1 MFTGIVDHCGVIR
14 EISRSVNAIR
24 ILIECEF
31 TDLQEGESIAV
42 DGMCLT
48 AVAPMR
54 KQFYCDISPETLQ
67 LTTANEFVV
76 GSKINLERSLKVGD
90 RLGGHWVT
98 GHIDQ
103 SATIQSIT
111 PQQEFVAIEIS
122 NVKPQAMPYLV
133 KKGSIAVNGVSLT
146 INHVLA
152 QSFEIL
158 LIPHTLQRT
167 NLQALKK
174 NSLVN
179 LEFDLMA
186 KTIFSQLQNYQQKC

>member
-1 MFTGIVDHCGVIR
+1 MFTGIVDHCGVIQ

-24 ILIECEF
+24 MLIECEF

-48 AVAPMR
+48 AVEPMR

-67 LTTANEFVV
+67 LTTANEFVL
-76 GSKINLERSLKVGD
+76 GSKVNLERSLKVGD